1 MWEIVGQNAEVQ
13 SDEDGAMGL
22 VEVEDGLVDEVEVE
36 GRAGVEVEDEVE
48 VEVEDGVVVTSAGP
62 GRSKP
67 LLATFTCH

>member
-1 MWEIVGQNAEVQ
+1 MWEIVGQNVEDQ
-13 SDEDGAMGL
+13 SDEDGMMGS
-22 VEVEDGLVDEVEVE
+22 VAVEDGSEDEVEVE
-36 GRAGVEVEDEVE
+36 DRAGVA

>member
-1 MWEIVGQNAEVQ
+1 MWEIVGQNVEDQ
-13 SDEDGAMGL
+13 SDEDGKVGSVA
-22 VEVEDGLVDEVEVE
+22 VEDGSEDEVEVE
-36 GRAGVEVEDEVE
+36 DRAGVVVEVEVE